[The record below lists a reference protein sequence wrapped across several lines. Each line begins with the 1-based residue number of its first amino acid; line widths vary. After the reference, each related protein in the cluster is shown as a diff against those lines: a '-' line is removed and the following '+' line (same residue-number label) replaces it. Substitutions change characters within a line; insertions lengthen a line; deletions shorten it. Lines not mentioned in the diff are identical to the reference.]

1 MIELFYG
8 YIVKVWSDIDFSK
21 EDYKMLN
28 KILVRHCILFYNI
41 YLKDRNEWFYNA
53 EK

>member
-1 MIELFYG
+1 MTELFHRYL
-8 YIVKVWSDIDFSK
+8 VKVWSGVNFSK
-21 EDYKMLN
+21 EDYKMIN

-41 YLKDRNEWFYNA
+41 YWKDRNEWFYNT